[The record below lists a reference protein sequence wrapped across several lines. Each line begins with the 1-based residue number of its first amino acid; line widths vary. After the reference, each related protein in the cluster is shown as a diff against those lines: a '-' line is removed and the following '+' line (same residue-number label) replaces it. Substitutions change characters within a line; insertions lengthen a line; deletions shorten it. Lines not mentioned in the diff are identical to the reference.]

1 MSLVKIARID
11 LFLSMTQSH
20 NSQSFVSFTY
30 NTGWQIIDIQANST
44 NYSILSLSFSLSL
57 SFIRIRG
64 NSSPRSRSIDSGRSD
79 RDFESTVAFFVH
91 D

>member
-57 SFIRIRG
+57 FYSYPGQFI
-64 NSSPRSRSIDSGRSD
+64 SAFSLD
-79 RDFESTVAFFVH
+79 RQWSQ
-91 D
+91 